1 MPYRVWDNGII
12 RDATA
17 EEIEQMKN
25 VPPPDGYDAENEQT
39 ETGYRYAEAIDIY
52 PTDYHY
58 AETDEPIEKA
68 DEGEM
73 TDGDE

>member
-1 MPYRVWDNGII
+1 MQYKVWDNGII
-12 RDATA
+12 RDATP

-25 VPPPDGYDAENEQT
+25 VPPPDGYNAENEQT

-52 PTDYHY
+52 PTPFHY
-58 AETDEPIEKA
+58 AETDESIEK
-68 DEGEM
+68 EGEM